1 MSQTFRPLAVFFASY
16 FSYVGL
22 FAPYLSLWLNGRGFS
37 PAEIGV
43 LVSPLQWTRV
53 IGPPF
58 WGWLADRASPAQVPI
73 LLRWSAAMALAMAG
87 LLMMNWSFWAL
98 FFVLF
103 AMSLFLTGQ
112 VPIAE
117 SLAMQTSKGDL
128 GRYGRVR
135 VWGSVGFIA
144 AVLVSGWAFDQFG
157 IGVLPMGLML
167 LLSLVAWSAGRLPA
181 RPVHDLTAPAL
192 AFKQVLAQPR
202 VRGFLLASFLM
213 LLAHAPLYTLFS
225 LWLEGHGYSRVAI
238 GLLWTLGV
246 LAEIAVFQFQR
257 PFFQRWG
264 LRAVW
269 LASYLVTA
277 LRFALIALSEGQLVL
292 LVLAQLLHAV
302 TFGLHHSA
310 SVGLVQQWFPAQAQ
324 ARGQALYT
332 MAAYGLGGSLGGILA
347 GWIWEAI
354 LPEASF
360 WFSVLAASLGFLM
373 AAWVVARDRRV
384 GSDAGPESGQDASK
398 GQAS

>member
-1 MSQTFRPLAVFFASY
+1 VSQTFRPLAVFFASY

-43 LVSPLQWTRV
+43 VVSPLQWTRV

-73 LLRWSAAMALAMAG
+73 LLRWSAVAALAMAG
-87 LLMMNWSFWAL
+87 LLVFDWSFWAL

-117 SLAMQTSKGDL
+117 SLAMQTSQGDL

-144 AVLVSGWAFDQFG
+144 AVLVSGWAFDRFG

-181 RPVHDLTAPAL
+181 RPVHDLTTPAL
-192 AFKQVLAQPR
+192 AFKQVLAQPH

-213 LLAHAPLYTLFS
+213 LLSHAPLYTLFS
-225 LWLEGHGYSRVAI
+225 LWLEGHGYSRLAI

-246 LAEIAVFQFQR
+246 VAEIAVFQFQR
-257 PFFQRWG
+257 LVFRRWS
-264 LRAVW
+264 LRRVW
-269 LASYLVTA
+269 LASYLVTI
-277 LRFALIALSEGQLVL
+277 LRFVLIAVSQGNLAVL
-292 LVLAQLLHAV
+292 IIAQLLHAV

-310 SVGLVQQWFPAQAQ
+310 SVGLVQQWFPAQSQ

-347 GWIWEAI
+347 GWLWEAI
-354 LPEASF
+354 MPEASF
-360 WFSVLAASLGFLM
+360 WFSAAAAVLGFLM
-373 AAWVVARDRRV
+373 ALWVAARDRRL
-384 GSDAGPESGQDASK
+384 GSSEVPEVGQDGAK

>member
-1 MSQTFRPLAVFFASY
+1 VSQTFRPLAVFFASY

-22 FAPYLSLWLNGRGFS
+22 FSPYLSLWLNGRGFS

-58 WGWLADRASPAQVPI
+58 WGWLADRASAQQVPA
-73 LLRWSAAMALAMAG
+73 LLRWSAVAALAMAG
-87 LLMMNWSFWAL
+87 LLVFDWSFWAL

-117 SLAMQTSKGDL
+117 SLAMQTSRGDL

-135 VWGSVGFIA
+135 VWGSVGFIG

-157 IGVLPMGLML
+157 IGVLPIGLML
-167 LLSLVAWSAGRLPA
+167 LLGLVAWSAGRLPK
-181 RPVHDLTAPAL
+181 RPVHDLAAPTL
-192 AFKQVLAQPR
+192 AFAQVLAQPR

-225 LWLEGHGYSRVAI
+225 LWLEGHGYSRVEI

-246 LAEIAVFQFQR
+246 VAEIAVFQFQR
-257 PFFQRWG
+257 LVFRRWS
-264 LRAVW
+264 LRRVW
-269 LASYLVTA
+269 LSSYLVTI
-277 LRFALIALSEGQLVL
+277 LRFALIALSQGNLV
-292 LVLAQLLHAV
+292 VLIAAQLLHAV

-347 GWIWEAI
+347 GWLWEAI
-354 LPEASF
+354 VPEASF
-360 WFSVLAASLGFLM
+360 WFSAMAAALGFLV
-373 AAWVVARDRRV
+373 AVWVAARDRRL
-384 GSDAGPESGQDASK
+384 GSAQMPEVGQDGAK

>member
-1 MSQTFRPLAVFFASY
+1 MSQTSRPLAVFFASY

-22 FAPYLSLWLNGRGFS
+22 FSPYLSLWLNSRGFS

-58 WGWLADRASPAQVPI
+58 WGWMADRATARQVPL
-73 LLRWSAAMALAMAG
+73 LLRWSAVMALAIAG
-87 LLMMNWSFWAL
+87 LLIANWSFWAL

-128 GRYGRVR
+128 GQYGRVR
-135 VWGSVGFIA
+135 VWGSVGFIG

-157 IGVLPMGLML
+157 IGALPYGLML
-167 LLSLVAWSAGRLPA
+167 LLGLVAWSAGRLPA
-181 RPVHDLTAPAL
+181 RPVHNLDDLASQPL
-192 AFKQVLAQPR
+192 AFRRVLAQPR

-225 LWLEGHGYSRVAI
+225 LWLEGHGYSRIEI

-246 LAEIAVFQFQR
+246 VAEIAVFQFQK
-257 PFFQRWG
+257 PFFGRWG
-264 LRAVW
+264 VRKIW

-277 LRFALIALSEGQLVL
+277 LRFGLIAVSQGQLVF
-292 LVLAQLLHAV
+292 LVIAQLLHAV

-310 SVGLVQQWFPAQAQ
+310 SVGLVQKWFPAQAQ

-347 GWIWEAI
+347 GWVWEAVA
-354 LPEASF
+354 PEASF
-360 WFSVLAASLGFLM
+360 WLSVAAAMVGFM
-373 AAWVVARDRRV
+373 VAAWVVSLDTGGRSHPTA
-384 GSDAGPESGQDASK
+384 SSGEGAV
-398 GQAS
+398 